1 LGVRPPNDPPI
12 VRAFSWLLPLCIL
25 KVLVKPADR
34 TIVAAVG
41 YLVTRNLA
49 IDECNRV
56 VDQRIDDSGIGREHL
71 LQRLDV
77 VEIKEVNERIMA
89 AVA

>member
-1 LGVRPPNDPPI
+1 
-12 VRAFSWLLPLCIL
+12 LCIL
-25 KVLVKPADR
+25 KVLVKKADR
-34 TIVAAVG
+34 SIVAAIG
-41 YLVTRNLA
+41 NLVTRNLT

-56 VDQRIDDSGIGREHL
+56 VDVKIDDSGTGREHL